1 MTTFERLQRKIK
13 KQLNIDL
20 SGFRRTYAGTNALE
34 QGGYSWEAYMGK
46 DCKGLIVGSAYN
58 ATTLLKAKEI
68 EFSMMQFFPKRTKD
82 GEQE

>member
-1 MTTFERLQRKIK
+1 
-13 KQLNIDL
+13 
-20 SGFRRTYAGTNALE
+20 
-34 QGGYSWEAYMGK
+34 MGK

-82 GEQE
+82 GEQEWNGGKP